1 MRWTNTKRGGEYAL
15 NKKTLRFRL
24 LDGLYLAL
32 IVLPLIAA
40 MALNVLTKPASD
52 GIEIAGARIFFTIP
66 MPVQDLPITE
76 SQVNTWAILL
86 SALGLCLFLAHG
98 ITADSKSRR
107 HLIAEWVV
115 EKTDSMVHEN
125 MGEYFAGFSP
135 FIAAILMLSAL
146 SSLLTLIGLYPPTSD
161 LNVVAG
167 WAILVMILITHYKM
181 KGGFIGYLKS
191 FGEPMPALAPLNII
205 SEVATP
211 LSMSFR
217 HYGNVLSGTVISA
230 LIAAGLQSLSH
241 AILGWIPGAIGQFP
255 LFQIGLPAV
264 LSVYFDIFS
273 GCMQAFIFAMLTMLY
288 IAGGFPEDAWRARQ
302 QKKREKKLAKSH
314 N

>member
-1 MRWTNTKRGGEYAL
+1 M
-15 NKKTLRFRL
+15 NKKTLRFLL
-24 LDGLYLAL
+24 LDVLYLAMVV
-32 IVLPLIAA
+32 IPLIAA

-66 MPVQDLPITE
+66 MPIQELPITE
-76 SQVNTWAILL
+76 SQVNTWAILV
-86 SALGLCLFLAHG
+86 SALGLCLFVAHG
-98 ITADSKSRR
+98 ITADSKSKR
-107 HLIAEWVV
+107 HLIAEWIV

-167 WAILVMILITHYKM
+167 WAILVMILITHYKL
-181 KGGFIGYLKS
+181 KGGFVGYLKS

-241 AILGWIPGAIGQFP
+241 AILGWLPGALGQFP

-302 QKKREKKLAKSH
+302 EKKRQKMLAKSH

>member
-1 MRWTNTKRGGEYAL
+1 M

-24 LDGLYLAL
+24 LDVLYLAM
-32 IVLPLIAA
+32 IVIPLIAV
-40 MALNVLTKPASD
+40 MALNVMTKPASD
-52 GIEIAGARIFFTIP
+52 GIEIAGARIFFTIQ
-66 MPVQDLPITE
+66 MPIQELPITE

-86 SALGLCLFLAHG
+86 SAFGLCLFMAHG

-115 EKTDSMVHEN
+115 EKTDSMVHGN

-181 KGGFIGYLKS
+181 KGGFLGYVKS

-241 AILGWIPGAIGQFP
+241 AILGWLPGALGQFP
-255 LFQIGLPAV
+255 LFQIGLPAI

-302 QKKREKKLAKSH
+302 EKKRQKKLAKSH

>member
-1 MRWTNTKRGGEYAL
+1 M
-15 NKKTLRFRL
+15 
-24 LDGLYLAL
+24 
-32 IVLPLIAA
+32 IVIPLIAV
-40 MALNVLTKPASD
+40 MALNVMTKPASD
-52 GIEIAGARIFFTIP
+52 GIEIAGARIFFTIQ
-66 MPVQDLPITE
+66 MPIQELPITE

-86 SALGLCLFLAHG
+86 SAFGLCLFMAHG

-181 KGGFIGYLKS
+181 KGGFLGYVKS

-241 AILGWIPGAIGQFP
+241 AILGWLPGALGQFP

-302 QKKREKKLAKSH
+302 EKKRQKKLAKSH

>member
-1 MRWTNTKRGGEYAL
+1 M

-24 LDGLYLAL
+24 LDVLYLAM
-32 IVLPLIAA
+32 IVIPLIAV
-40 MALNVLTKPASD
+40 MALNVMTKPASD
-52 GIEIAGARIFFTIP
+52 GIEIAGARIFFTIQ
-66 MPVQDLPITE
+66 MPIQELPITE

-86 SALGLCLFLAHG
+86 SAFGLCLFMAHG

-115 EKTDSMVHEN
+115 EKTDSMVLGN

-146 SSLLTLIGLYPPTSD
+146 SSLLTPIGLYPPTSD

-181 KGGFIGYLKS
+181 KGGFLGYVKS

-241 AILGWIPGAIGQFP
+241 AILGWLPGALGQFP

-302 QKKREKKLAKSH
+302 EKKRQKKLAKSH

>member
-1 MRWTNTKRGGEYAL
+1 M

-24 LDGLYLAL
+24 LDVLYLAM
-32 IVLPLIAA
+32 IVIPLIAV
-40 MALNVLTKPASD
+40 MALNVMTKPASD
-52 GIEIAGARIFFTIP
+52 GIEIAGARIFFTIQ
-66 MPVQDLPITE
+66 MPIQELPITE

-86 SALGLCLFLAHG
+86 SAFGLCLFMAHG

-107 HLIAEWVV
+107 HLIAEWIV
-115 EKTDSMVHEN
+115 EKTDSMVHGN

-181 KGGFIGYLKS
+181 KGGFLGYLKS

-241 AILGWIPGAIGQFP
+241 AILGWLPGAFGQFP

-302 QKKREKKLAKSH
+302 EKKRQKKLAKSH

>member
-1 MRWTNTKRGGEYAL
+1 M

-24 LDGLYLAL
+24 LDILYLAMVV
-32 IVLPLIAA
+32 IPLIAA

-66 MPVQDLPITE
+66 MPIQELPITE
-76 SQVNTWAILL
+76 SQVNTWAILV

-98 ITADSKSRR
+98 ITADSKSKR
-107 HLIAEWVV
+107 HLIAEWIV

-167 WAILVMILITHYKM
+167 WAILVMILITHYKL
-181 KGGFIGYLKS
+181 KGGFVGYLKS

-241 AILGWIPGAIGQFP
+241 AILGWLPGALGQFP

-302 QKKREKKLAKSH
+302 EKKRQKKLAKSH

>member
-1 MRWTNTKRGGEYAL
+1 M

-24 LDGLYLAL
+24 LDVLYLAM
-32 IVLPLIAA
+32 IVIPLIAV
-40 MALNVLTKPASD
+40 MALNVMTKPASD
-52 GIEIAGARIFFTIP
+52 GIEIAGARIFFTIQ
-66 MPVQDLPITE
+66 MPIQELPITE

-86 SALGLCLFLAHG
+86 SAFGLCLFMAHG

-181 KGGFIGYLKS
+181 KGGFLGYLKS

-241 AILGWIPGAIGQFP
+241 AILSWLPGALGQFP

-302 QKKREKKLAKSH
+302 EKKRQKKLAKSH

>member
-1 MRWTNTKRGGEYAL
+1 M

-24 LDGLYLAL
+24 LDVLYLAM
-32 IVLPLIAA
+32 IVIPLIAV
-40 MALNVLTKPASD
+40 MALNVMTKPASD
-52 GIEIAGARIFFTIP
+52 GIEIAGARIFFTIQ
-66 MPVQDLPITE
+66 MPIQELPITE

-86 SALGLCLFLAHG
+86 SAFGLCLFMAHG
-98 ITADSKSRR
+98 LTADSKSRR

-181 KGGFIGYLKS
+181 KGGFLGYVKS

-241 AILGWIPGAIGQFP
+241 AILGWLPGALGQFP

-302 QKKREKKLAKSH
+302 EKKRQKKLAKSH

>member
-1 MRWTNTKRGGEYAL
+1 
-15 NKKTLRFRL
+15 
-24 LDGLYLAL
+24 
-32 IVLPLIAA
+32 
-40 MALNVLTKPASD
+40 
-52 GIEIAGARIFFTIP
+52 
-66 MPVQDLPITE
+66 
-76 SQVNTWAILL
+76 
-86 SALGLCLFLAHG
+86 
-98 ITADSKSRR
+98 
-107 HLIAEWVV
+107 
-115 EKTDSMVHEN
+115 

-167 WAILVMILITHYKM
+167 WAILVMILITHYKL
-181 KGGFIGYLKS
+181 KGGFVGYLKS

-241 AILGWIPGAIGQFP
+241 AILGWLPGALGQFP

-302 QKKREKKLAKSH
+302 EKKRQKMLAKSH

>member
-1 MRWTNTKRGGEYAL
+1 M

-24 LDGLYLAL
+24 LDVLYLAM
-32 IVLPLIAA
+32 IVIPLIAV
-40 MALNVLTKPASD
+40 MALNVMTKPASD
-52 GIEIAGARIFFTIP
+52 GIEIAGARIFFTIQ
-66 MPVQDLPITE
+66 MPIQELPITE

-86 SALGLCLFLAHG
+86 SAFGLCLFMAHG

-107 HLIAEWVV
+107 HLIAEWIV
-115 EKTDSMVHEN
+115 EKTDSMVHGN

-181 KGGFIGYLKS
+181 KGGFLGYVKS

-241 AILGWIPGAIGQFP
+241 AILGWLPGALGQFP

-302 QKKREKKLAKSH
+302 EKKRQKKLAKSH

>member
-1 MRWTNTKRGGEYAL
+1 M

-24 LDGLYLAL
+24 LDVLYLAM
-32 IVLPLIAA
+32 IVIPLIAV
-40 MALNVLTKPASD
+40 MALNVMTKPASD
-52 GIEIAGARIFFTIP
+52 GIEIAGARIFFTIQ
-66 MPVQDLPITE
+66 MPIQELPITE

-86 SALGLCLFLAHG
+86 SAFGLCLFMAHG

-115 EKTDSMVHEN
+115 EKTDSMVHGN

-181 KGGFIGYLKS
+181 KGGFLGYLKS

-241 AILGWIPGAIGQFP
+241 AILSWLPGALGQFP

-302 QKKREKKLAKSH
+302 EKKRQKKLAKSH

>member
-1 MRWTNTKRGGEYAL
+1 M

-24 LDGLYLAL
+24 LDVLYLAM
-32 IVLPLIAA
+32 IVIPLIAV
-40 MALNVLTKPASD
+40 MALNVMTKPASD
-52 GIEIAGARIFFTIP
+52 GIEIAGARIFFTIQ
-66 MPVQDLPITE
+66 MPIQELPITE

-86 SALGLCLFLAHG
+86 SAFGLCLFMAHG

-115 EKTDSMVHEN
+115 EKTDSMVLGN

-181 KGGFIGYLKS
+181 KGGFLGYVKS

-211 LSMSFR
+211 RSMSFR
-217 HYGNVLSGTVISA
+217 HYGNVLSGTVIST

-241 AILGWIPGAIGQFP
+241 AILGWLPGALGQFP

-302 QKKREKKLAKSH
+302 EKKRQKKLAKSH

>member
-1 MRWTNTKRGGEYAL
+1 M

-24 LDGLYLAL
+24 LDVLYLAM
-32 IVLPLIAA
+32 IVIPLIAV
-40 MALNVLTKPASD
+40 MALNVMTKPASD
-52 GIEIAGARIFFTIP
+52 GIEIAGARIFFTIQ
-66 MPVQDLPITE
+66 MPIQELPITE

-86 SALGLCLFLAHG
+86 SAFGLCLFMAHG

-115 EKTDSMVHEN
+115 EKTDSMVHGN

-181 KGGFIGYLKS
+181 KGGFLGYLKS

-241 AILGWIPGAIGQFP
+241 AILGWLPGALGQFP

-302 QKKREKKLAKSH
+302 EKKRQKKLAKSH

>member
-1 MRWTNTKRGGEYAL
+1 M

-24 LDGLYLAL
+24 LDVLYLAM
-32 IVLPLIAA
+32 IVIPLIAV
-40 MALNVLTKPASD
+40 MALNVMTKPASD
-52 GIEIAGARIFFTIP
+52 GIEIAGARIFFTIQ
-66 MPVQDLPITE
+66 MPIQELPITE

-86 SALGLCLFLAHG
+86 SAFGLCLFMAHG

-107 HLIAEWVV
+107 HLIAEWIV

-181 KGGFIGYLKS
+181 KGGFLGYLKS

-241 AILGWIPGAIGQFP
+241 AILSWLPGALGQFP

-288 IAGGFPEDAWRARQ
+288 IAGGFPEDAWHARQ
-302 QKKREKKLAKSH
+302 EKKRQKKARKEP
-314 N
+314 

>member
-1 MRWTNTKRGGEYAL
+1 M
-15 NKKTLRFRL
+15 
-24 LDGLYLAL
+24 
-32 IVLPLIAA
+32 IVIPLIAV
-40 MALNVLTKPASD
+40 MALNVMTKPASD
-52 GIEIAGARIFFTIP
+52 GIEIAGARIFFTIQ
-66 MPVQDLPITE
+66 MPIQELPITE

-86 SALGLCLFLAHG
+86 SAFGLCLFMAHG

-115 EKTDSMVHEN
+115 EKTDSMVNGN

-181 KGGFIGYLKS
+181 KGGFLGYVKS

-241 AILGWIPGAIGQFP
+241 AILGWLPGALGQFP

-302 QKKREKKLAKSH
+302 EKKRQKKLAKSH

>member
-1 MRWTNTKRGGEYAL
+1 M

-24 LDGLYLAL
+24 LDVLYLAM
-32 IVLPLIAA
+32 IVIPLIAV
-40 MALNVLTKPASD
+40 MALNVMTKPASD
-52 GIEIAGARIFFTIP
+52 GIEIAGARIFFTIQ
-66 MPVQDLPITE
+66 MPIQELPITE

-86 SALGLCLFLAHG
+86 SAFGLCLFMAHG

-107 HLIAEWVV
+107 HLIAEWIV

-181 KGGFIGYLKS
+181 KGGFLGYVKS

-241 AILGWIPGAIGQFP
+241 AILGWLPGVLGQFP

-302 QKKREKKLAKSH
+302 EKKRQKKLAKSH

>member
-1 MRWTNTKRGGEYAL
+1 MVV
-15 NKKTLRFRL
+15 
-24 LDGLYLAL
+24 
-32 IVLPLIAA
+32 IPLIAA

-66 MPVQDLPITE
+66 MPIQELPITE
-76 SQVNTWAILL
+76 SQVNTWAILV

-98 ITADSKSRR
+98 ITADSKSKR
-107 HLIAEWVV
+107 HLIAEWIV

-167 WAILVMILITHYKM
+167 WAILVMILITHYKL
-181 KGGFIGYLKS
+181 KGGFVGYLKS

-241 AILGWIPGAIGQFP
+241 AILGWLPGALGQFP

-302 QKKREKKLAKSH
+302 EKKRQKMLAKSH

>member
-1 MRWTNTKRGGEYAL
+1 M

-24 LDGLYLAL
+24 LDVLYLAM
-32 IVLPLIAA
+32 IVIPLIAV
-40 MALNVLTKPASD
+40 MALNVMTKPASD
-52 GIEIAGARIFFTIP
+52 GIEIAGARIFFTIQ
-66 MPVQDLPITE
+66 MPIQELPITE

-86 SALGLCLFLAHG
+86 SALGLCLFMAHG

-181 KGGFIGYLKS
+181 KGGFLGYLKS

-241 AILGWIPGAIGQFP
+241 AILGWLPGALGQFP

-302 QKKREKKLAKSH
+302 EKKRQKKLAKSH

>member
-1 MRWTNTKRGGEYAL
+1 M

-24 LDGLYLAL
+24 LDVLYLAM
-32 IVLPLIAA
+32 IVIPLIAV
-40 MALNVLTKPASD
+40 MALNVMTKPASD
-52 GIEIAGARIFFTIP
+52 GIEIAGARIFFTIQ
-66 MPVQDLPITE
+66 MPIQELPITE

-86 SALGLCLFLAHG
+86 SAFGLCLFMAHG

-107 HLIAEWVV
+107 HLIAEWIV
-115 EKTDSMVHEN
+115 EKTDSMVHGN

-181 KGGFIGYLKS
+181 KGGFLGYLKS

-241 AILGWIPGAIGQFP
+241 AILGWLPGALGQFP

-302 QKKREKKLAKSH
+302 EKKRQKKARKEP
-314 N
+314 

>member
-1 MRWTNTKRGGEYAL
+1 M

-24 LDGLYLAL
+24 LDVLYLAM
-32 IVLPLIAA
+32 IVIPLIAV
-40 MALNVLTKPASD
+40 MALNVMTKPASD
-52 GIEIAGARIFFTIP
+52 GIEIAGARIFFTIQ
-66 MPVQDLPITE
+66 MPIQELPITE

-86 SALGLCLFLAHG
+86 SAFGLCLFMAHG

-115 EKTDSMVHEN
+115 EKTDSMVLGN

-181 KGGFIGYLKS
+181 KGGFLGYLKS

-241 AILGWIPGAIGQFP
+241 AILGWLPGALGQFP

-302 QKKREKKLAKSH
+302 EKKRQKKLAKSH

>member
-1 MRWTNTKRGGEYAL
+1 M

-24 LDGLYLAL
+24 LDVLYLAM
-32 IVLPLIAA
+32 IVIPLIAV
-40 MALNVLTKPASD
+40 MALNVMTKPASD
-52 GIEIAGARIFFTIP
+52 GIEIAGARIFFTIQ
-66 MPVQDLPITE
+66 MPIQELPITE

-86 SALGLCLFLAHG
+86 SAFGLCLFMAHG

-167 WAILVMILITHYKM
+167 WAILVMILIAHYKM
-181 KGGFIGYLKS
+181 KGGFLGYLKS

-241 AILGWIPGAIGQFP
+241 AILSWLPGALGQFP

-302 QKKREKKLAKSH
+302 EKKRQKKLAKSH

>member
-1 MRWTNTKRGGEYAL
+1 M

-24 LDGLYLAL
+24 LDVLYMAM
-32 IVLPLIAA
+32 IVIPLIAV
-40 MALNVLTKPASD
+40 MALNVMTKPASD
-52 GIEIAGARIFFTIP
+52 GIEIAGARIFFTIQ
-66 MPVQDLPITE
+66 MPIQELPITE

-86 SALGLCLFLAHG
+86 SAFGLCLFMAHG

-107 HLIAEWVV
+107 HLIAEWIV
-115 EKTDSMVHEN
+115 ENTDSMVHEN
-125 MGEYFAGFSP
+125 KGEYFAGFSP

-181 KGGFIGYLKS
+181 KGGFLGYVKS

-241 AILGWIPGAIGQFP
+241 AILGWLPGALGQFP

-302 QKKREKKLAKSH
+302 EKKRQKKLAKSH

>member
-1 MRWTNTKRGGEYAL
+1 M

-24 LDGLYLAL
+24 LDVLYLAM
-32 IVLPLIAA
+32 IVIPLIAV
-40 MALNVLTKPASD
+40 MALNVMTKPASD
-52 GIEIAGARIFFTIP
+52 GIEIAGARIFFTIQ
-66 MPVQDLPITE
+66 MPIQELPITE

-86 SALGLCLFLAHG
+86 SAFGLCLFMAHG

-107 HLIAEWVV
+107 HLIAEWIV

-181 KGGFIGYLKS
+181 KGGFLGYVKS

-241 AILGWIPGAIGQFP
+241 AILGWLPGALGQFP

-302 QKKREKKLAKSH
+302 EKKSQKKLAKSH

>member
-1 MRWTNTKRGGEYAL
+1 M

-24 LDGLYLAL
+24 LDVLYLAMVV
-32 IVLPLIAA
+32 IPLIAA

-66 MPVQDLPITE
+66 MPIQELPITE
-76 SQVNTWAILL
+76 SQVNTWAILV

-98 ITADSKSRR
+98 ITADSKSKR
-107 HLIAEWVV
+107 HLIAEWIV

-167 WAILVMILITHYKM
+167 WAILVMILITHYKL
-181 KGGFIGYLKS
+181 KGGFVGYLKS

-241 AILGWIPGAIGQFP
+241 AILGWLPGALGQFP

-302 QKKREKKLAKSH
+302 EKKRQKKLAKSH

>member
-1 MRWTNTKRGGEYAL
+1 M

-24 LDGLYLAL
+24 LDVLYLAM
-32 IVLPLIAA
+32 IVIPLIAV
-40 MALNVLTKPASD
+40 MALNVMTKPASD
-52 GIEIAGARIFFTIP
+52 GIEIAGARIFFTIQ
-66 MPVQDLPITE
+66 MPIQELPITE

-86 SALGLCLFLAHG
+86 SAFGLCLFMAHG

-115 EKTDSMVHEN
+115 EKTDSMVHGN

-181 KGGFIGYLKS
+181 KGGFLGYVKS

-241 AILGWIPGAIGQFP
+241 AILGWLPGALGQFP

-302 QKKREKKLAKSH
+302 EKKRQKKARKEP
-314 N
+314 

>member
-1 MRWTNTKRGGEYAL
+1 M
-15 NKKTLRFRL
+15 NKKTLRFLL
-24 LDGLYLAL
+24 LDVLYLAMVV
-32 IVLPLIAA
+32 IPLIAA

-66 MPVQDLPITE
+66 MPIQELPITE
-76 SQVNTWAILL
+76 SQVNTWAILV
-86 SALGLCLFLAHG
+86 SVLGLCLFLAHG
-98 ITADSKSRR
+98 ITADSKSKR
-107 HLIAEWVV
+107 HLIAEWIV

-167 WAILVMILITHYKM
+167 WAILVMILITHYKL
-181 KGGFIGYLKS
+181 KGGFVSYLKS

-241 AILGWIPGAIGQFP
+241 AILGWLPGALGQFP

-302 QKKREKKLAKSH
+302 EKKRQKMLAKSH

>member
-1 MRWTNTKRGGEYAL
+1 MPMRRDAKARVIDWLLVAL
-15 NKKTLRFRL
+15 M
-24 LDGLYLAL
+24 
-32 IVLPLIAA
+32 VLPF
-40 MALNVLTKPASD
+40 VLSVTLKVLLKPAGE
-52 GIEIAGARIFFTIP
+52 GISIAGAQVYFTIP
-66 MPVQDLPITE
+66 MPVMDLPITE
-76 SQVNTWAILL
+76 SQVNTWAILV

-98 ITADSKSRR
+98 ITADSKSKR
-107 HLIAEWVV
+107 HLIAEWIV

-167 WAILVMILITHYKM
+167 WAILVMILITHYKL
-181 KGGFIGYLKS
+181 KGGFVGYLKS

-241 AILGWIPGAIGQFP
+241 AILGWLPGALGQFP

-302 QKKREKKLAKSH
+302 EKKRQKMLAKSH

>member
-1 MRWTNTKRGGEYAL
+1 M

-24 LDGLYLAL
+24 LDVLYLAM
-32 IVLPLIAA
+32 IVIPLIAV
-40 MALNVLTKPASD
+40 MALNVMTKPASD
-52 GIEIAGARIFFTIP
+52 GIEIAGARIFFTIQ
-66 MPVQDLPITE
+66 MPIQELPITE

-86 SALGLCLFLAHG
+86 SAFGLCLFMAHG
-98 ITADSKSRR
+98 ITANSKSRR

-181 KGGFIGYLKS
+181 KGGFLGYVKS

-241 AILGWIPGAIGQFP
+241 AILGWLPGALGQFP

-302 QKKREKKLAKSH
+302 EKKRQKKLAKSH

>member
-1 MRWTNTKRGGEYAL
+1 M

-24 LDGLYLAL
+24 LDVLYLAM
-32 IVLPLIAA
+32 IVIPLIAV
-40 MALNVLTKPASD
+40 MALNVMTKPASD
-52 GIEIAGARIFFTIP
+52 GIEIAGARIFFTIQ
-66 MPVQDLPITE
+66 MPIQELPITE

-86 SALGLCLFLAHG
+86 SAFGLCLFMAHG

-181 KGGFIGYLKS
+181 KGGFLGYLKS

-230 LIAAGLQSLSH
+230 LIAAGLQGLSH
-241 AILGWIPGAIGQFP
+241 AILSWLPGALGQFP

-302 QKKREKKLAKSH
+302 EKKRQKKLAKSH

>member
-1 MRWTNTKRGGEYAL
+1 M

-24 LDGLYLAL
+24 LDVLYLAM
-32 IVLPLIAA
+32 IVIPLIAV
-40 MALNVLTKPASD
+40 MALNVMTKPASD
-52 GIEIAGARIFFTIP
+52 GIEIAGARIFFTIQ
-66 MPVQDLPITE
+66 MPIQELPITE

-86 SALGLCLFLAHG
+86 SAFGLCLFMAHG

-107 HLIAEWVV
+107 PLIAEWVV
-115 EKTDSMVHEN
+115 EKTDSMVHGN

-181 KGGFIGYLKS
+181 KGGFLGYVKS

-241 AILGWIPGAIGQFP
+241 AILGWLPGALGQFP

-302 QKKREKKLAKSH
+302 EKKRQKKLAKSH

>member
-1 MRWTNTKRGGEYAL
+1 M

-24 LDGLYLAL
+24 LDVLYLAM
-32 IVLPLIAA
+32 IVIPLIAV
-40 MALNVLTKPASD
+40 MALNVMTKPASD
-52 GIEIAGARIFFTIP
+52 GIEIAGARIFFTIQ
-66 MPVQDLPITE
+66 MPIQELPITE

-86 SALGLCLFLAHG
+86 SAFGLCLFMAHG

-115 EKTDSMVHEN
+115 EKTDSMVHGN

-167 WAILVMILITHYKM
+167 WAILVMILITYYKM
-181 KGGFIGYLKS
+181 KGGFLGYLKS

-241 AILGWIPGAIGQFP
+241 AILGWLPGALGQFP

-302 QKKREKKLAKSH
+302 EKKRQKKLAKSH

>member
-1 MRWTNTKRGGEYAL
+1 M

-24 LDGLYLAL
+24 LDVLYLAM
-32 IVLPLIAA
+32 IVIPLIAA

-66 MPVQDLPITE
+66 MPIQELPITE
-76 SQVNTWAILL
+76 SQVNTWAILV

-98 ITADSKSRR
+98 ITADSKSKR
-107 HLIAEWVV
+107 HLIAEWIV

-167 WAILVMILITHYKM
+167 WAILVMILITHYKL
-181 KGGFIGYLKS
+181 KGGFVGYLKS
-191 FGEPMPALAPLNII
+191 FGEPMPFLAPLNII

-241 AILGWIPGAIGQFP
+241 AILGWLPGALGQFP

-302 QKKREKKLAKSH
+302 EKKRQKKLAKSH